1 MATDMSG
8 PIGTEAASPSL
19 SVMNPL
25 NMEEQASLTRSGSYA
40 SSSASLGSADS
51 PLPEPFHSPHLGLRH
66 DTLGAATSP
75 SSPRQQ
81 YQHQPQHYPHHT
93 TPPTK
98 LGVVSL
104 SVVVFYA
111 VSGGPFGIEPAVRAA
126 GNFYAILGFCLLPFL
141 WSGPEAMMTAE
152 LGAAFPD
159 AAGGVAWVQSA
170 FGKQAGWMCG
180 VCTWMGGATDN
191 AIYPVL
197 FLDYVVAAFGWEEH
211 FSAFTRWLW
220 LALCSCLL
228 AYINWW
234 GLPTVG
240 KLSIVICIVAMS
252 PFIIL
257 TLGSVF
263 SLDPH
268 RWTELPPDRSAIV
281 DHDDDDDDDRG
292 RALSSSA
299 FWASLSN
306 VRWAP
311 FLNNLF
317 WNGNSFDSCANFAAD
332 VDNPGRA
339 FPKALGWSVALVTA
353 GYVVPLLV
361 ILGATDAS
369 SSDWV
374 DGYLAKAARDI
385 MGPWLGGWTVFA
397 AGISNIGQFQAEL
410 SSDA

>member
-1 MATDMSG
+1 M
-8 PIGTEAASPSL
+8 
-19 SVMNPL
+19 
-25 NMEEQASLTRSGSYA
+25 
-40 SSSASLGSADS
+40 
-51 PLPEPFHSPHLGLRH
+51 
-66 DTLGAATSP
+66 
-75 SSPRQQ
+75 
-81 YQHQPQHYPHHT
+81 
-93 TPPTK
+93 
-98 LGVVSL
+98 
-104 SVVVFYA
+104 
-111 VSGGPFGIEPAVRAA
+111 
-126 GNFYAILGFCLLPFL
+126 
-141 WSGPEAMMTAE
+141 
-152 LGAAFPD
+152 
-159 AAGGVAWVQSA
+159 
-170 FGKQAGWMCG
+170 
-180 VCTWMGGATDN
+180 
-191 AIYPVL
+191 
-197 FLDYVVAAFGWEEH
+197 
-211 FSAFTRWLW
+211 
-220 LALCSCLL
+220 
-228 AYINWW
+228 
-234 GLPTVG
+234 G

-361 ILGATDAS
+361 ILSATDAS